1 MLLPRV
7 LRTASFRLAAIY
19 TGLFA
24 GSVAVL
30 GAFVLWTTRSALEQ
44 QMMGRIEAETGVL
57 ENEFHAGGRERLI
70 VIVRGRSGAA
80 RALDY
85 LVQAPDG
92 SRLAG
97 ELPAVGNRAGW
108 IAVAGTAG
116 KAEDQEDPETVRALV
131 TRLGDGTLLAVGDD
145 TSRIDEAVEAI
156 GEALRWA
163 LGLTLVL
170 GVAGGLALSAA
181 FLRRVDAIARTAEA
195 IVGGDLDQRVPDR
208 GTDDDFDRLARTLNG
223 MLHRIGELIEGL
235 RQVSNAVAH
244 DLRTPLARLR
254 QRLEAART
262 GSRTQ
267 AELESA
273 IDAAIGETDT
283 ILATF
288 AALLRIAE
296 IEAGTRRAGFQ
307 EVDLGAVAATV
318 VEAFAAPA
326 EDEQKTLHGSIAPG
340 IFVRGDREL
349 LTQLVA
355 NLVENAIRHTPEN
368 TRIEVELTRTP
379 SGSRLAVADD
389 GPGVPA
395 DERGRIFRRF
405 HRLDRSRT
413 VPGSGLGL
421 SLVSAIADLHGARIG
436 VDDNRPGLRVTLD
449 FEGGARG

>member
-1 MLLPRV
+1 
-7 LRTASFRLAAIY
+7 
-19 TGLFA
+19 
-24 GSVAVL
+24 
-30 GAFVLWTTRSALEQ
+30 
-44 QMMGRIEAETGVL
+44 
-57 ENEFHAGGRERLI
+57 
-70 VIVRGRSGAA
+70 
-80 RALDY
+80 
-85 LVQAPDG
+85 
-92 SRLAG
+92 
-97 ELPAVGNRAGW
+97 
-108 IAVAGTAG
+108 
-116 KAEDQEDPETVRALV
+116 
-131 TRLGDGTLLAVGDD
+131 
-145 TSRIDEAVEAI
+145 
-156 GEALRWA
+156 
-163 LGLTLVL
+163 
-170 GVAGGLALSAA
+170 VAGGLALSAA

-262 GSRTQ
+262 GSRSQ